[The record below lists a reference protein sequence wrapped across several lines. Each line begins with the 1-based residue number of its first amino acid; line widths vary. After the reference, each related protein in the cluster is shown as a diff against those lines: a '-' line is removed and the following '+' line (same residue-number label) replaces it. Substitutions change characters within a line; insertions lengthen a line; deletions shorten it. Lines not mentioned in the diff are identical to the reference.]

1 CCGEGREVGASAPSI
16 RDSPRSNSP
25 PPTRSARAT
34 SGSDREAGEPLTPPP
49 GRKAGK
55 MVEGD
60 TPQAK
65 AAELAKLLHDE
76 AKVL

>member
-1 CCGEGREVGASAPSI
+1 
-16 RDSPRSNSP
+16 
-25 PPTRSARAT
+25 
-34 SGSDREAGEPLTPPP
+34 
-49 GRKAGK
+49 